1 MFFSSFHYC
10 AVVFFYYVR
19 SVGDVLNRLNRNL
32 TFQEANM
39 TRDQLNRELRMHS
52 ASWPAVLIVYGI
64 IVATMVFSA
73 MSIT

>member
-1 MFFSSFHYC
+1 
-10 AVVFFYYVR
+10 
-19 SVGDVLNRLNRNL
+19 
-32 TFQEANM
+32 M

-64 IVATMVFSA
+64 IVATMVISA

>member
-1 MFFSSFHYC
+1 MIFFDYLRC
-10 AVVFFYYVR
+10 IGAI
-19 SVGDVLNRLNRNL
+19 GDRLTRNL
-32 TFQEANM
+32 TPQEANM

-64 IVATMVFSA
+64 IVATMVLSA